1 MLRLQLTLFYL
12 PILFHSNER
21 SLKLASQCDLPSD
34 LLYFAGNPKTS
45 AARLTG
51 LYRQFTM
58 GVYNSSSL
66 FISSV
71 SCVGNFLQ
79 NTCTSK
85 QTLLEGGALAQK
97 TIILTYD

>member
-1 MLRLQLTLFYL
+1 M
-12 PILFHSNER
+12 NER

-34 LLYFAGNPKTS
+34 LLYIAGNPKTS

-51 LYRQFTM
+51 SYRQVTM

-66 FISSV
+66 VIWCV
-71 SCVGNFLQ
+71 LCVGNFLQ

-85 QTLLEGGALAQK
+85 QVLLEGGAVAQK
-97 TIILTYD
+97 TSIHTYV